1 MRIIIQRVRNAS
13 VTIDEQLY
21 SSIGQGMMILVGIED
36 ADNDEDIAF
45 LVKKVVA
52 MRIFDDENG
61 VMNRSVMD
69 IGGEVL
75 VVSQFTL
82 HASTKKGNRPSYIK
96 AAKPDISVPLYER
109 FCAELSS
116 ALGKPVKT
124 GVFGADMQ
132 CALIN
137 DGPVTIFMDSK
148 NKE

>member
-109 FCAELSS
+109 FCEELST

-137 DGPVTIFMDSK
+137 DGPVTIFMDTK
-148 NKE
+148 NLS